1 MSEKKN
7 EYAELEEKSLK
18 ILQFVETLVDEN
30 ADGYAKSGDVM
41 SLLGGTIHMFFKQ
54 CYEQLGAKR
63 ATEIKS
69 AMMLL
74 LKIPHW
80 IQR

>member
-7 EYAELEEKSLK
+7 EYDELKEKSLK
-18 ILQFVETLVDEN
+18 ILHFIETLADED
-30 ADGYAKSGDVM
+30 ADEYVKAGDVM
-41 SLLGGTIHMFFKQ
+41 SLLGCTIHMFFQQNK
-54 CYEQLGAKR
+54 EQLGAKR

-74 LKIPHW
+74 VKMA
-80 IQR
+80 